1 MDKQSHFKKLAE
13 LFGVEIDEP
22 FKMNWDNAMFRK
34 NYYKISTTGV
44 LTSLDLVKWQFVNS
58 SINDMTAEKVIKIP
72 KRPKAG
78 EKYYY
83 PCPYKGWEE
92 NIWLDSDFDNRV
104 LNKVGV
110 FENQQKAYEKAR
122 EMGWF

>member
-13 LFGVEIDEP
+13 FFGVEIDEP

-44 LTSLDLVKWQFVNS
+44 LTSLDMVKRQFVNS
-58 SINDMTAEKVIKIP
+58 SINDMTTEKVIKHP
-72 KRPKAG
+72 KKPTNG
-78 EKYYY
+78 SKYYY

>member
-1 MDKQSHFKKLAE
+1 MNNNEYFSKVCE
-13 LFGVEIDEP
+13 LFGVELNEE
-22 FKMNWDNAMFRK
+22 FKMDWANARFRK
-34 NYYKISTTGV
+34 NIYKITKNGLKVSENGNDWKFTNSAFNDITG
-44 LTSLDLVKWQFVNS
+44 D
-58 SINDMTAEKVIKIP
+58 KVIKIP